1 MTRMEPDTEQLP
13 EVAESNAA
21 EQAEQP
27 GSLQGRKVAFAGKLG
42 AMNRREARRIVRAAG
57 GTMVERLDASVDLIV
72 VGADQKPS
80 DNYSE
85 LLSDEVLE
93 AAGKGSLE
101 IISETEFWQR
111 LGEVEAETD
120 ARRLY
125 TPAMLSEL
133 LSVPLSTIRRWH
145 RRGLITPFRQV
156 NRLAYFDYEEVASA
170 KHLAQLIAA
179 GKSPREIETKL
190 GRLAEMFP
198 TMQRPLSQ
206 LSIMIEGHS
215 LLLRQGEG
223 LVEPGGQMRI
233 DFAAIES
240 ATDEH
245 QAYLGQQELLSF
257 PSADSQSEHS
267 PGTWATAEEFL
278 EAAIDCEDEGK
289 LAQAIEVY
297 RAMLLALG
305 PAPDICFRLAELLY
319 QTGEFAAARERYY
332 MAVELDPEYVEA
344 RASLGCVLV
353 ELQQNP
359 MAEAAFRGAL
369 EHHPDYPDV
378 HFHLARLLDQQERPT
393 EALDCWRR
401 FLQLAPRSPWADE
414 ARERLGMGRVEADDP
429 EPESPV
435 D

>member
-1 MTRMEPDTEQLP
+1 MNLPTEELP
-13 EVAESNAA
+13 ELSEPVN
-21 EQAEQP
+21 QH
-27 GSLQGRKVAFAGKLG
+27 GRGDGGLLAGRQVAFAGKLG
-42 AMNRREARRIVRAAG
+42 AMNRREARQIVRSAG
-57 GTMVERLDASVDLIV
+57 GTMADRLDAQVDLIV
-72 VGADQKPS
+72 IGADQKPS

-111 LGEVEAETD
+111 LGQVEAETD

-133 LSVPLSTIRRWH
+133 LGVPLATIRRWH

-170 KHLAQLIAA
+170 RHLAQLIAA

-198 TMQRPLSQ
+198 TLQRPLSQ

-233 DFAAIES
+233 DFAALEIVAAPESLEES
-240 ATDEH
+240 AGRLLAFP
-245 QAYLGQQELLSF
+245 QA
-257 PSADSQSEHS
+257 ADVSLE
-267 PGTWATAEEFL
+267 AAESWTTPDEFL
-278 EAAIDCEDEGK
+278 EAAIDFEDEGK
-289 LAQAIEVY
+289 LAEAIEVY

-305 PAPDICFRLAELLY
+305 PAPDVCFRLAELLY
-319 QTGEFAAARERYY
+319 QTGDLNAARERYY
-332 MAVELDPEYVEA
+332 LAVELDPAYVEA

-353 ELQQNP
+353 ELRQVTL
-359 MAEAAFRGAL
+359 AEAAFRGAL

-378 HFHLARLLDQQERPT
+378 HFHLARLFDEQQRSG
-393 EALDCWRR
+393 EAREHWQR

-414 ARERLGMGRVEADDP
+414 ARERLGLGLCRPDEGDGD
-429 EPESPV
+429 
-435 D
+435 

>member
-1 MTRMEPDTEQLP
+1 MEPPIEELAALTSP
-13 EVAESNAA
+13 SAA
-21 EQAEQP
+21 EHAAPP
-27 GSLQGRKVAFAGKLG
+27 GCLLGRQVAFAGKLG
-42 AMNRREARRIVRAAG
+42 AMNRREARQIVRAAG

-72 VGADQKPS
+72 IGADQKPS
-80 DNYSE
+80 DNYSD

-93 AAGKGSLE
+93 AAGRGSLE

-133 LSVPLSTIRRWH
+133 LGVPLGTIRRWH

-198 TMQRPLSQ
+198 TLQRPLSQ

-223 LVEPGGQMRI
+223 LIEPGGQMRI

-240 ATDEH
+240 AADRTEGDT
-245 QAYLGQQELLSF
+245 GRQELLFF
-257 PSADSQSEHS
+257 PAPEQHPERDAGAWST
-267 PGTWATAEEFL
+267 PEEFL
-278 EAAIDCEDEGK
+278 EAAIDCEDDGK
-289 LAQAIEVY
+289 LSQAIEVY

-319 QTGEFAAARERYY
+319 QTGELEAARERYY

-353 ELQQNP
+353 ELQQAT

-378 HFHLARLLDQQERPT
+378 HFHLARLLDQQLRPA
-393 EALDCWRR
+393 ESVEHWSR

-414 ARERLGMGRVEADDP
+414 ARERLGLGRIETDDLDGETPAD
-429 EPESPV
+429 
-435 D
+435 

>member
-1 MTRMEPDTEQLP
+1 MSMEPHTEELTDAV
-13 EVAESNAA
+13 EVTAA
-21 EQAEQP
+21 ETAGQP
-27 GSLQGRKVAFAGKLG
+27 GSLHGRQVAFAGKLG

-72 VGADQKPS
+72 IGADQKPS

-133 LSVPLSTIRRWH
+133 LGVPLSTIRRWH

-179 GKSPREIETKL
+179 GKSPREIEAKL

-198 TMQRPLSQ
+198 TLQRPLSQ

-240 ATDEH
+240 ASDERESE
-245 QAYLGQQELLSF
+245 LGQQELLSF
-257 PSADSQSEHS
+257 PSPENHSELAA
-267 PGTWATAEEFL
+267 GTWSTPEEFL

-319 QTGEFAAARERYY
+319 QTGELAVARERYY

-353 ELQQNP
+353 ELRQAS

-378 HFHLARLLDQQERPT
+378 HFHLARLLDEQERP
-393 EALDCWRR
+393 EESLEHWSR

-414 ARERLGMGRVEADDP
+414 ARERLGLGRIEADDF
-429 EPESPV
+429 EADSPV
-435 D
+435 E